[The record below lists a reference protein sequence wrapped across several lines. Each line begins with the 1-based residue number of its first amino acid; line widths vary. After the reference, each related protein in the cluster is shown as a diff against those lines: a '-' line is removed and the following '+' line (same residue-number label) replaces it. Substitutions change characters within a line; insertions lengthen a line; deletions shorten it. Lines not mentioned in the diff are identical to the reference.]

1 MNGARAMASQAP
13 TVVPKKG
20 FLMVVLTEGTTH
32 SNKATQANL
41 DTWVGSA
48 KAPYTTT
55 LDSAAPQPGMETFF
69 KTDRDTAV
77 LVDLKTMKV
86 VQVIRNNAARALTEL
101 NKLLDQ

>member
-1 MNGARAMASQAP
+1 MASQAGA
-13 TVVPKKG
+13 VVPKKG

-32 SNKATQANL
+32 SNKATKANL
-41 DTWVGSA
+41 DSWIGSA

-55 LDSAAPQPGMETFF
+55 LDADPPQKDLEAFF
-69 KTDRDTAV
+69 GTDRDTAV

-86 VQVIRNNAARALTEL
+86 VQIIRNNATRALTEL